1 MSQRQFFRSM
11 ISAAIL
17 MQISWSQS
25 KVSSYLVQKHETGP
39 GLTHESLFQEQSTEK
54 SVFWAVV
61 YSAVLPGMG
70 ELYAGSFSSGQYFL
84 MADAGLWLSYAGFIS
99 HGDWIRN
106 DAKSFATQHANVNL
120 DGKDEDFEVNIG
132 NFLTTDEYNQQKLR
146 NRQIDLLYTDS
157 RYRWQWDSDENRDRF
172 KSMRIRSDEVFRNAK
187 FLIGAAVVNRLVSA
201 FLAGRAAAAHN
212 RRIRYE
218 GAWQLRVSPSG
229 GLLNTHGLEL
239 QLSKEF

>member
-1 MSQRQFFRSM
+1 MNSRRYLAMMMSAGILLQIALAQKKVNRYFIEKNESRST
-11 ISAAIL
+11 A
-17 MQISWSQS
+17 
-25 KVSSYLVQKHETGP
+25 VS
-39 GLTHESLFQEQSTEK
+39 ESMFQEPSSEK

-61 YSAVLPGMG
+61 YSTLLPGMG

-84 MADAGLWLSYAGFIS
+84 MADAGLWLSYAGFVS
-99 HGDWIRN
+99 HGNWIRE
-106 DAKSFATQHANVNL
+106 DARSFATQHANANL

-132 NFLTTDEYNQQKLR
+132 NFLTTDDYNQQKLR
-146 NRQIDLLYTDS
+146 NREIDLLYSDS
-157 RYRWQWDSDENRDRF
+157 RYRWQWDSDDNRERF

-218 GAWQLRVSPSG
+218 GAWQLRISPSG
-229 GLLNTHGLEL
+229 GLLNAEGLEL

>member
-1 MSQRQFFRSM
+1 MSHQFFRSM
-11 ISAAIL
+11 LLAAIL
-17 MQISWSQS
+17 MQVGWSQNR
-25 KVSSYLVQKHETGP
+25 VSSYLVQKPEAEPRFTN
-39 GLTHESLFQEQSTEK
+39 ESLFQEQSTEK
-54 SVFWAVV
+54 SVFWAIV

-70 ELYAGSFSSGQYFL
+70 ELYAGNFSSGQYFL

-99 HGDWIRN
+99 HGNWVRD

-120 DGKDEDFEVNIG
+120 DGKDEDFEVNMG
-132 NFLTTDEYNQQKLR
+132 NFLTTDDYNQQKLR
-146 NRQIDLLYTDS
+146 NRQIDLIYTES
-157 RYRWQWDSDENRDRF
+157 QYRWQWDNDENRDRF
-172 KSMRIRSDEVFRNAK
+172 RSMRIRSDEVFRNAK
-187 FLIGAAVVNRLVSA
+187 FLIGAAVLNRLVSA

-212 RRIRYE
+212 RRTRYE

>member
-1 MSQRQFFRSM
+1 MNSRRYLAMMMSAGILLQIALAQKKVNRYFIEKNESRST
-11 ISAAIL
+11 A
-17 MQISWSQS
+17 
-25 KVSSYLVQKHETGP
+25 VS
-39 GLTHESLFQEQSTEK
+39 ESMFQEPSSEK

-61 YSAVLPGMG
+61 YSTLLPGMG

-84 MADAGLWLSYAGFIS
+84 MADAGLWLSYAGFVS
-99 HGDWIRN
+99 HGNWIRE
-106 DAKSFATQHANVNL
+106 DARSFATQHANANL

-132 NFLTTDEYNQQKLR
+132 NFLTTDDYNQQKLR
-146 NRQIDLLYTDS
+146 NREIDLLYSDS
-157 RYRWQWDSDENRDRF
+157 RYRWQWDSDDNRERF

-218 GAWQLRVSPSG
+218 GAWQLRISPSG
-229 GLLNTHGLEL
+229 GLLNAQGLEL